1 VTKKWLLEKFI
12 EEEGLEWND
21 PWIQSLDLE
30 YHNLNPERGLYHDLR
45 RRGIVRGV
53 VDEEQIKEAILKPPA
68 DTRARARS
76 TVMRALAGH
85 KSRYVID
92 WDSIYVEDEKYLNLD
107 DPFLI
112 YEAETEAFIKECGQP
127 SDLGPPEST
136 GGKGKKVP

>member
-1 VTKKWLLEKFI
+1 MALVDRIDWVTKKWLLETFI
-12 EEEGLEWND
+12 EAEGLEWND

-45 RRGIVRGV
+45 RRGIVRDV
-53 VDEEQIKEAILKPPA
+53 VNEDQVDEAIVKPPA

-76 TVMRALAGH
+76 TVMRALSGRKA
-85 KSRYVID
+85 RYVID

-112 YEAETEAFIKECGQP
+112 YEAETEAFIKECSQP
-127 SDLGPPEST
+127 SRI
-136 GGKGKKVP
+136 K